1 MRRGVLAPR
10 VGAGAL
16 ILAALTGGWLWM
28 GGKQKPTQPLKTLGL
43 GRQPTGIALDARAG
57 RAAVINT
64 GDGSVS
70 FVDTRDGS
78 VVMTVHL
85 RHGLPL
91 AVAMDGRT
99 GHTFVAGAGPGG
111 ASLNPNASPVSI
123 LDTRRGRVLRSVS
136 IPGVVRGIAADEGA
150 GRVFVLTDV
159 AFAKP
164 ARGGVTIL
172 DAARGAVLR
181 TVAVGANPVGIGA
194 PGVSSSSTRVGPSS
208 RASARRACW
217 TREAGPFCAR

>member
-1 MRRGVLAPR
+1 
-10 VGAGAL
+10 
-16 ILAALTGGWLWM
+16 M

-99 GHTFVAGAGPGG
+99 GHTFVAGAGQG
-111 ASLNPNASPVSI
+111 ARPL
-123 LDTRRGRVLRSVS
+123 TRMPAPSVS
-136 IPGVVRGIAADEGA
+136 WIHAAAVSCAVSRSPASCGGSPPTKGPGAC
-150 GRVFVLTDV
+150 
-159 AFAKP
+159 
-164 ARGGVTIL
+164 
-172 DAARGAVLR
+172 
-181 TVAVGANPVGIGA
+181 
-194 PGVSSSSTRVGPSS
+194 SS
-208 RASARRACW
+208 
-217 TREAGPFCAR
+217 